1 MSSVPEPTASAGFSW
16 RRLLI
21 TAYLP
26 TMLVSIGFGAVVPLI
41 AVSAIEMGA
50 GPGLAAFV
58 VGVYGLGG
66 LLADLPAGAIA
77 ARFGEKRSMIGACFL
92 EAAAMMLAW
101 WSQQLWVF
109 IVAIALAGAC
119 ASMVQLARQ
128 AYLLVAVPTQFRAR
142 ALSGLG
148 GTFRLGWFIGPLIA
162 AAVVAIF
169 DTRAAYVAAAIMCV
183 LSALIMI
190 ALPEPEGARAT
201 TGDSGPKLGTV
212 IRENRK
218 ALLTLGVGAMVLMLV
233 RAARLT
239 IVPLWAAQQGVP
251 PHLIS
256 IFFAAAG
263 LAEIAMTLPSG
274 WVMDR
279 YGRYWAAVPT
289 LLALGIGFAVLPLAT
304 SVWAIGL
311 VAFWIGLGNGFSAGV
326 VMTLGADTAPK
337 NARQR
342 YLAVWRLM
350 VDAGNAAGP
359 LLVTATVAAAPLW
372 GAALLATAVCLGG
385 AGWFTRW
392 LPRRPGPVSVLE

>member
-1 MSSVPEPTASAGFSW
+1 MPEPTHPPADFSW
-16 RRLLI
+16 RVLLI

-26 TMLVSIGFGAVVPLI
+26 TLLVSIGFGAVVPLI
-41 AVSAIEMGA
+41 AVSAIDLGA
-50 GPGLAAFV
+50 SPGMAAFV

-77 ARFGEKRSMIGACFL
+77 ARFGEKRSMIGACVI
-92 EAAAMMLAW
+92 EAAAMILAW
-101 WSQQLWVF
+101 QSQQLWLF
-109 IVAIALAGAC
+109 IVAIAVAGAC

-128 AYLLVAVPTQFRAR
+128 AYLLVAVPIHLRAR
-142 ALSGLG
+142 AMSGLG
-148 GTFRLGWFIGPLIA
+148 GTFRIGWFIGPLIA
-162 AAVVAIF
+162 AGVVAAF
-169 DTRAAYVAAAIMCV
+169 DTRAAYVAAAIMS
-183 LSALIMI
+183 LASALIML
-190 ALPEPEGARAT
+190 ALPEPEGARAVT
-201 TGDSGPKLGTV
+201 EDTGPRLGTV

-218 ALLTLGVGAMVLMLV
+218 SLLTLGIGAMVLMLV

-256 IFFAAAG
+256 LFFAAAG
-263 LAEIAMTLPSG
+263 LAEIVMTLPSG

-279 YGRYWAAVPT
+279 YGRFWAAVPT
-289 LLALGIGFAVLPLAT
+289 LLALAIGFAVLPLAT
-304 SVWAIGL
+304 TAWAIGL

-350 VDAGNAAGP
+350 VDGGNAAGP

-372 GAALLATAVCLGG
+372 GSALLAAAVCLAG